1 MKITQHLK
9 KSKLQLKQKLHQC
22 NAHLKTNIA
31 SDHFLESELMMLA
44 LATGIMDAITF
55 PDYHV
60 FASNQTGNTALL
72 AVCALKIGG
81 GLIDIRH
88 VGVSLGAFLAGGL
101 ICGQLGD
108 QFGRMRRSWLLATN
122 ILQTALVFIAAAL
135 HTHTDHTR
143 DDSKGLAIITL
154 LAFASG
160 AQVAFARTVRI
171 PEITT
176 AMVTS
181 AYIDFVV
188 DPDIFKVRNRP
199 RNRRFLFI
207 VCLVLGSFVGAVA
220 YKFECPAFALY
231 LSALGKSIVCVAL
244 CFNPGERRE
253 PSDEGHV
260 VTHMA

>member
-9 KSKLQLKQKLHQC
+9 QLQLQLQRQLQQY

-44 LATGIMDAITF
+44 FATGIMDVITF

-72 AVCALKIGG
+72 AVCALNIGG

-88 VGVSLGAFLAGGL
+88 VGVSLGVFLAGGL

-122 ILQTALVFIAAAL
+122 LLQTALVFTAAAL

-143 DDSKGLAIITL
+143 DGSKDLAIITL

-160 AQVAFARTVRI
+160 AQVAFARTVHI

-207 VCLVLGSFVGAVA
+207 VCLVLGSFIGAVA
-220 YKFECPAFALY
+220 YKFESPAFALY
-231 LSALGKSIVCVAL
+231 LSALGKSIVCIAL
-244 CFNPGERRE
+244 WFNPGESRE
-253 PSDEGHV
+253 ASDEGHAI
-260 VTHMA
+260 T